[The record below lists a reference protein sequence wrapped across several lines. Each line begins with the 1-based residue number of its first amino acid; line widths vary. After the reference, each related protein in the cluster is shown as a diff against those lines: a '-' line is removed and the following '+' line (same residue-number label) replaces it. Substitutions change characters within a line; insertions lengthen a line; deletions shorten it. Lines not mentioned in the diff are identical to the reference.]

1 MRLFPSQLSL
11 TTTFKGHALPKSI
24 MRAPV
29 IAICHGGG
37 PMPLL
42 NDPSHEHIVKSLRTR
57 VPAILNL
64 QSEHKPK
71 AILLLTAHW
80 QTEQVTISS
89 SSKHEMYYD
98 YYGFPPETYKFKH
111 DASGDPD
118 VAQLVSKTLTEAGI
132 KSVLDSKR
140 GAYSVARST
149 ALKAVSLS
157 NRTLLM

>member
-1 MRLFPSQLSL
+1 
-11 TTTFKGHALPKSI
+11 

-42 NDPSHEHIVKSLRTR
+42 NDPSHEHVVKSLRTR

-64 QSEHKPK
+64 QSENKPK
-71 AILLLTAHW
+71 AIILLTAHW

-89 SSKHEMYYD
+89 GSKHEMYYD
-98 YYGFPPETYKFKH
+98 YYGFPPETYNFKH
-111 DASGDPD
+111 DAPGDPD
-118 VAQLVSKTLTEAGI
+118 VAQLVSKTLAEAGI

-140 GAYSVARST
+140 GACPSRSKHCPQT
-149 ALKAVSLS
+149 GLFGQSSASRV
-157 NRTLLM
+157 TC

>member
-1 MRLFPSQLSL
+1 MRLFSSQLSL
-11 TTTFKGHALPKSI
+11 ATTLKGHALPKSI

-71 AILLLTAHW
+71 AIILLTAHW

-89 SSKHEMYYD
+89 GSKHEMYYD
-98 YYGFPPETYKFKH
+98 YYGFPPETYNFKH
-111 DASGDPD
+111 DAPGEPD

-132 KSVLDSKR
+132 KSVLDSER
-140 GAYSVARST
+140 GSCPIAQST
-149 ALKAVSLS
+149 ALKPVSLG
-157 NRTLLM
+157 NRVLLV